1 MSELLSRRQFFNSTK
16 TALVAF
22 SSFTLAS
29 LLRNSSLAAAD
40 KVIKNLE
47 AQVPVLMRKALIPGL
62 SVAVIRNGEVFWS
75 RGFGVTNQV
84 NKKPVNNDTVFAA
97 ASLSKPFVGYAALK
111 MIERGQ
117 LELDKPLSDY
127 TAKPYISDPRL
138 KLITLRRVLSHTTG
152 FPNWSGDAPLRILRA
167 PGSKFVYSGEGF
179 LYLQHVIEEITQ
191 IPLAQYLQ
199 QNLLDPLGMKSSSFI
214 WQPVYSTI
222 ASDGHDRQAKPK
234 PMGKPQKASA
244 AGSLRTTANDYA
256 KFIMAMMAPGK
267 VDSPKL
273 GEASLKNMLSSQIKI
288 NQKLDWGLGWGLEK
302 ASNGNFFWHWGDLVT
317 FKSITVASFDLG
329 AGIVML
335 TNSQNGLKI
344 SKNIVQQAIGGQ
356 HPAFDFWMIEY

>member
-1 MSELLSRRQFFNSTK
+1 MSKLLSRRQFLNFTT
-16 TALVAF
+16 TALAGF

-29 LLRNSSLAAAD
+29 LLRNNSLSAAD

-47 AQVPVLMRKALIPGL
+47 ARVPVLMRNALIPGL
-62 SVAVIRNGEVFWS
+62 SIAVIRNGEVFWS

-84 NKKPVNNDTVFAA
+84 NRRPVNNDTIFAA

-117 LELDKPLSDY
+117 LELDRPLSDY

-138 KLITLRRVLSHTTG
+138 NLITVRRILSHTTG

-167 PGSKFVYSGEGF
+167 PGTKFVYSGEGF
-179 LYLQHVIEEITQ
+179 LYLQKVIEEITQ
-191 IPLAQYLQ
+191 MPLAQYLQ
-199 QNLLDPLGMKSSSFI
+199 QNLLEPLGMNSSSFI
-214 WQPVYSTI
+214 WQSAYDQT
-222 ASDGHDRQAKPK
+222 ASDGHDRQAKPR
-234 PMGKPQKASA
+234 PMGKPRQASA
-244 AGSLRTTANDYA
+244 AGSLRTTAIDYA
-256 KFIMAMMAPGK
+256 QFIIAMMAPGE
-267 VDSPKL
+267 VDSPNL
-273 GEASLKNMLSSQIKI
+273 SEASLKTMLTPQIKI
-288 NQKLDWGLGWGLEK
+288 NHKLDWGLGWGLEK

-329 AGIVML
+329 TGIVIL

-344 SKNIVQQAIGGQ
+344 SRDVVQQVIGGQ